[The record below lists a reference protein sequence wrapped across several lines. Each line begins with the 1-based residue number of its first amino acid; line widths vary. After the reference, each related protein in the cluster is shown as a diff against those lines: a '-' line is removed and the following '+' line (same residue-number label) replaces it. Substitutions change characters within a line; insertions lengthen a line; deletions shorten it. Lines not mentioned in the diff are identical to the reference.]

1 MKKFLSFL
9 VMLPLV
15 VFATDDVH
23 ECKNDYDLALSV
35 MQQRQKDNNLIE
47 AMQLFTDKKLV
58 MSAYS
63 QPQQKTIRLRIEAT
77 KNFANHSAQ
86 KCFKWSNSKGD
97 EAARIDDT
105 GISLR
110 IENKSW
116 LKTKVAN
123 WIGVKYL

>member
-1 MKKFLSFL
+1 MTKNEITGDRLVTKTSNAYRDNYDAIFNKKEKSKAHWWYFIL
-9 VMLPLV
+9 VPLLTYELV
-15 VFATDDVH
+15 ATEL
-23 ECKNDYDLALSV
+23 ECQEDYDLALSV

-86 KCFKWSNSKGD
+86 KCFKWS
-97 EAARIDDT
+97 I
-105 GISLR
+105 I
-110 IENKSW
+110 
-116 LKTKVAN
+116 
-123 WIGVKYL
+123 

>member
-1 MKKFLSFL
+1 MIMRTLLIALLFLL
-9 VMLPLV
+9 APLV
-15 VFATDDVH
+15 ANAADVH
-23 ECKNDYDLALSV
+23 ECQKDYDLALSV

-86 KCFKWSNSKGD
+86 KCFKWS
-97 EAARIDDT
+97 I
-105 GISLR
+105 L
-110 IENKSW
+110 
-116 LKTKVAN
+116 
-123 WIGVKYL
+123 

>member
-1 MKKFLSFL
+1 MKGIILLLLLAVNVS
-9 VMLPLV
+9 
-15 VFATDDVH
+15 ATEL
-23 ECKNDYDLALSV
+23 ECQKDYDLALSV

-86 KCFKWSNSKGD
+86 KCFKWS
-97 EAARIDDT
+97 I
-105 GISLR
+105 I
-110 IENKSW
+110 
-116 LKTKVAN
+116 
-123 WIGVKYL
+123 